1 VRREI
6 GRRLEALERRRKPV
20 ADDAMDWSMLDV
32 EELRALRAW
41 ITACGDRDWRE
52 WARTLDRDERWRLR
66 GVIAKLAGQ
75 PHAA

>member
-6 GRRLEALERRRKPV
+6 SRRLEALERRRTATA
-20 ADDAMDWSMLDV
+20 ADVVDWSALDV
-32 EELRALRAW
+32 DELRELRGW
-41 ITACGDRDWRE
+41 IVACGDRDWRE

-66 GVIAKLAGQ
+66 GVLARLAGQ